1 MSKSGIKFKINS
13 DFKVIILNPC
23 EVVLNS
29 YGNLD
34 DYN

>member
-1 MSKSGIKFKINS
+1 MFKINS

-23 EVVLNS
+23 EVVLILNS